1 MNKILTFFKI
11 KITLILGLS
20 LMLNSIQLSAKGLDL
35 SEKELDNPPPRII
48 RTCCSFGSE
57 VKVAMIPGMKVTDIS
72 CPDDLGSHKY
82 LGDKEE
88 GNGII
93 YTRKGGFIDMGHLR
107 DQADWTAYLFALIKN
122 QDKRKWIQPLGHEG
136 GMKTLYL
143 RIPEDIKDIDAM
155 QLSGKIAYDLSVWHE
170 IATWFGASY
179 IPLLPERYSSFSVED
194 AYSNLL
200 GVTIGIEALQ
210 SDLPFEEAM
219 TLLIDSTLTELG
231 AVTEVEE
238 IYAAME
244 DVREVWW
251 TREKKLPSRKILLQ
265 RELEVYPVVHPWL
278 VPGWA
283 TEDAP
288 PCVLEVPQETC
299 DEQPLTDMYH
309 LEIKLNHKFPF
320 RRMFP
325 YRKKRRVS
333 QLDFDTMIEEVER
346 RLEKDFRS

>member
-1 MNKILTFFKI
+1 MKTTQIFYTI
-11 KITLILGLS
+11 KHFLFLGTGL
-20 LMLNSIQLSAKGLDL
+20 LFSIQSSATGLDL
-35 SEKELDNPPPRII
+35 TEKELKNPPPRII

-72 CPDDLGSHKY
+72 CPDDLGKHKY

-107 DQADWTAYLFALIKN
+107 DQADWTAYLFELIQHQNKG
-122 QDKRKWIQPLGHEG
+122 KWMQPLGHEG
-136 GMKTLYL
+136 GMKKLYL
-143 RIPEDIKDIDAM
+143 QIPDDINEFDAM

-179 IPLLPERYSSFSVED
+179 IPLLPERYSSFSIED

-200 GVTIGIEALQ
+200 GVTIGIQALQ
-210 SDLPFEEAM
+210 SELPFEEAM
-219 TLLIDSTLTELG
+219 TFLIDSTLTDLG

-238 IYAAME
+238 IYQAME
-244 DVREVWW
+244 AVREIWW
-251 TREKKLPSRKILLQ
+251 TREKKLPSRKVLLQ
-265 RELEVYPVVHPWL
+265 RELQVYPKVQPWL

-283 TEDAP
+283 AEDPQAY
-288 PCVLEVPQETC
+288 VLEVPQETYN
-299 DEQPLTDMYH
+299 EQPLSDMYH
-309 LEIKLNHKFPF
+309 LEIRLNHKFPF
-320 RRMFP
+320 KRMFP